1 MVQTETE
8 EKMKRIVKCT
18 TAVITLVAVTVTTV
32 LSGIV
37 TKADDSSITQ
47 LMDCFQPMP
56 IVENLTTNCWGS
68 VVGARDQGNGI
79 EDRENDQYCYWDGK
93 ILKDEDTGIYYMFAS
108 RWNESNG
115 HNGWFGSNAVYA
127 TSNNL
132 YGPYTDRGL
141 MWPNDQGGKGH
152 NVWPVKLHD
161 GDPNGKYAIV
171 VSETRG
177 GDVFVSDSLAGPW
190 RNAGVLKVNEGYWH
204 SNTCLIARPDGKY
217 EIINRTGDIAISD
230 TLFGNYE
237 VQTRNI
243 WGQVRGMP
251 TECIEDA
258 VVWYSDG
265 LYHCTVNKWDARN
278 AYYLTSEDGVTDWRI
293 MPGSAYQP
301 DEDFLRYTD
310 GTVNHWNKI
319 ERPNVYIEDGVVKA
333 VTFSVIDVPKD
344 AEHGYDSHGS
354 KVIVVPFD
362 GEGLHKFAKEQR
374 ANAKEPTQG
383 ETVIADTTAQFWNDD
398 HLLNLGGRKYLQVQ
412 RRTDEQ
418 YGLFGEDLT
427 VDKDRWADSKIA
439 YLKFDI
445 SDYDLD
451 EMGKAILSLVYIDK
465 FAGSSKTNRI
475 MVTLA
480 DSNWVEGTGTGNA
493 GEGLENGSLT
503 WDNKPALDYD
513 PDDLEGTVAYS
524 DEFATELS
532 TDLGQE
538 INIDVTELLYRLPAG
553 ETTVTFAI
561 CEEKGN
567 ERLGLGSKES
577 GVNAPLL
584 AILPPVV
591 ETPAPTPTAEPT
603 PQTVNP
609 TQVPQVTETPDAPQ
623 SSVLGKTKVKAK
635 ALKNGKVN
643 VSWKKVKEANG
654 YQVLV
659 ATKKNGKYKTVATL
673 KKASKTKTTIKKLKA
688 GKTYFVKVRAYKVV
702 NGTKVKGKL
711 SKAVKVKVKK

>member
-1 MVQTETE
+1 
-8 EKMKRIVKCT
+8 MKIFVKRT
-18 TAVITLVAVTVTTV
+18 TAVITLLAVTVTTA
-32 LSGIV
+32 LAGASI
-37 TKADDSSITQ
+37 KAEESEITQ
-47 LMDCFQPMP
+47 LMDCYEPMP
-56 IVENLTTNCWGS
+56 VVESLTTDCWGS

-93 ILKDEDTGIYYMFAS
+93 ILKDDDTGTYYMFAS
-108 RWNESNG
+108 RWNESEG
-115 HNGWFGSNAVYA
+115 HNGWYGSNAVYA
-127 TSNNL
+127 TSDNL
-132 YGPYTDRGL
+132 YGPYTDQGL

-152 NVWPVKLHD
+152 NVWPLELQE
-161 GDPNGKYAIV
+161 GDPYGKYAIV

-190 RNAGVLKVNEGYWH
+190 RNVGVLEVNEGYWH
-204 SNTCLIARPDGKY
+204 SNTCLIARPDGMY

-230 TLFGNYE
+230 TLLGPYE

-265 LYHCTVNKWDARN
+265 VYHCTVNKWDARN
-278 AYYLTSEDGVTDWRI
+278 AYYLTSEDGITDWRI

-344 AEHGYDSHGS
+344 DEKGNDSHGS
-354 KVIVVPFD
+354 KVIVVSFN
-362 GEGLHKFAKEQR
+362 GEGLHEFAKEQR
-374 ANAKEPTQG
+374 ESARKTTEGIQPM
-383 ETVIADTTAQFWNDD
+383 ADTTAQFWNDD
-398 HLLNLGGRKYLQVQ
+398 HLLNLGARKYLQVQ
-412 RRTDEQ
+412 RNTSGQ

-445 SDYDLD
+445 SEYDLD
-451 EMGKAILSLVYIDK
+451 EMGKAVLSLVYIDK
-465 FAGSSKTNRI
+465 FSGSSSTNRL

-480 DSNWVEGTGTGNA
+480 DSDWVEGTGTGNA
-493 GEGLENGSLT
+493 GEGLENGALT

-513 PDDLEGTVAYS
+513 PDDESSIAYS
-524 DEFATELS
+524 EEFFTEVS

-553 ETTVTFAI
+553 ETTVTFAVS
-561 CEEKGN
+561 EEAGN
-567 ERLGLGSKES
+567 ERLGIGCKE
-577 GVNAPLL
+577 GGANVPLL
-584 AILPPVV
+584 SILPPVV
-591 ETPAPTPTAEPT
+591 ETPAPTAAPTAEPAPGT
-603 PQTVNP
+603 SV
-609 TQVPQVTETPDAPQ
+609 TPDPQATAAPDASQ
-623 SSVLGKTKVKAK
+623 SVSLGKTKVTAK
-635 ALKNGKVN
+635 ALKNAKVK
-643 VSWKKVKEANG
+643 VSWKKVKDADG
-654 YQVLV
+654 YQVLAV
-659 ATKKNGKYKTVATL
+659 TKKNGKYKTVAAV
-673 KKASKTKTTIKKLKA
+673 KKASKTKVTVKKLKA
-688 GKTYFVKVRAYKVV
+688 GKKYFIKVRAYKVV
-702 NGTKVKGKL
+702 NGAKVNGKL